1 MSSAL
6 AEFGNPS
13 SVHSFGRAARRVV
26 EDARR
31 KVAALVAAR
40 PDDVVFTSGGTEANN
55 LALRGSGRRRTLAT
69 AIEHPSV
76 LEAADGIESVPVDG
90 NGIVDLEALARTLEG
105 ADTPAIVSVMLANN
119 ETGVVLPVAEAARI
133 AHRNGALF
141 HCDAVQAA
149 GRIALSM
156 EALGADMLTLSAHK
170 MGGPKGVGALIVSDR
185 VQLHPIICGGGQ
197 ERGRRSGTENL
208 PGIAGFGAAAEVA
221 AAGVDTAWAMASLR
235 DRLEDLIL
243 RDVPQARIIGAGVQR
258 LPKYVLCRAAGYL
271 RRDPDHGARS
281 GRFRGQCRLG
291 VLLGQSEGEPR
302 AAGHGPRRRDR
313 RMCDPRQPRVRQR
326 GGRNRRVRYGLRR
339 FRRSGRHF
347 GGIAGPTL
355 QRPTPVGVRQSG
367 PICICFSLEIRT
379 ELYMF

>member
-258 LPKYVLCRAAGYL
+258 LPNRDAG
-271 RRDPDHGARS
+271 HGARPF
-281 GRFRGQCRLG
+281 RFRGQCRLG
-291 VLLGQSEGEPR
+291 VFFGQGEGQPR
-302 AAGHGPRRRDR
+302 AAGHGPCRRHR
-313 RMCDPRQPRVRQR
+313 RLCHSRQPGR
-326 GGRNRRVRYGLRR
+326 GQRRVGYRCVCCRLRR
-339 FRRSGRHF
+339 IRVPRGNV
-347 GGIAGPTL
+347 GGIIGQIF
-355 QRPTPVGVRQSG
+355 QRYLVGG
-367 PICICFSLEIRT
+367 ATIWT
-379 ELYMF
+379 NLYLFFP

>member
-258 LPKYVLCRAAGYL
+258 LPNSWCVALPGISAETQIMALDLAGFAVSAGSACSSGKVRASHVLRAMGLADDIAACAIRVSLGAGNDESDIDAFVAVY
-271 RRDPDHGARS
+271 
-281 GRFRGQCRLG
+281 
-291 VLLGQSEGEPR
+291 GEFASR
-302 AAGHGPRRRDR
+302 AGTSA
-313 RMCDPRQPRVRQR
+313 
-326 GGRNRRVRYGLRR
+326 
-339 FRRSGRHF
+339 
-347 GGIAGPTL
+347 A
-355 QRPTPVGVRQSG
+355 
-367 PICICFSLEIRT
+367 
-379 ELYMF
+379 